1 MRIGNVLLFLLA
13 TVTLS
18 HGQNEEGLKKIN
30 GTRLYINTIG
40 QGEPLLIVHGGPGMN
55 HTYLIPHFDRLSKN
69 FKIIFY
75 DQRASGKSAVSSP
88 DSISLDSFADDIEG
102 IRNYFKI
109 DKLNILAHS
118 WGAIPSVNYAIKYP
132 DKVKNLILC
141 NAIPLNK
148 QFDKEMRETQLSKTS
163 GLDSTD
169 RSIIMG
175 SPNFKAGKAIAYKKL
190 LLLSFRNSFRND
202 ANYEDLDFELP
213 DNYRTASTALYT
225 GLGKELNQY
234 DYYEDAKKFS
244 FPVMILHGQS
254 DAIPMAADQKAIDT
268 IPKATLEIFK
278 KSGHFIFIEENK
290 KFSSV
295 VRKFIKQ

>member
-1 MRIGNVLLFLLA
+1 MKVANFLLLLLTA
-13 TVTLS
+13 STFS
-18 HGQNEEGLKKIN
+18 FGQNEEGLRKIN
-30 GTRLYINTIG
+30 GTQLYIKTIG

-55 HTYLIPHFDRLSKN
+55 HTYLSSHFNRLSKK

-109 DKLNILAHS
+109 DKLNIFAHS
-118 WGAIPSVNYAIKYP
+118 WGVIPTVSYSIKYP
-132 DKVKNLILC
+132 DKVKRLIFC

-148 QFDKEMRETQLSKTS
+148 QFDKEMREAQLSKTS

-169 RSIIMG
+169 RSIILG

-190 LLLSFRNSFRND
+190 LLLSFRNSFEKE
-202 ANYEDLDFELP
+202 ANYESLDFDMPE
-213 DNYRTASTALYT
+213 NYKAASTALYT
-225 GLGKELNQY
+225 GLGKDLSQY
-234 DYYEDAKKFS
+234 DYYEEAKKFS
-244 FPVMILHGQS
+244 FPVLILHGQS
-254 DAIPMAADQKAIDT
+254 DAIPIAADQKALAT
-268 IPKATLEIFK
+268 ISKASLEVFK

-295 VRKFIKQ
+295 VRKFHKQ